1 MAEER
6 GLVEGR
12 AMRIRDMLTDSG
24 LTLTPS
30 EAKIVQALLGDYPL
44 SGLGTVSSLAKK
56 AAVSDPTVVR
66 FVVKLGFE
74 GFPDFQSQL
83 LAEVEARLHSPLLMM
98 EAKRPASGDASVAQ
112 SYLGSIGAV
121 VGDTVGLV
129 PAQNYERAIRL
140 IADAKGKVVVLG
152 GRFSRHVAGMLA
164 AYLVQFRPGVR
175 DLGRL
180 GPEAFDL
187 LVDLDKR
194 DVLVVFDYRRYQADV
209 VQFARQAAARGA
221 RIVLFTDAWLSPI
234 AEGAEVVMVAPIEA
248 ASPYDTLVPAVAQVE
263 ALVAQLLATEDSALR
278 RRVEDI
284 EQVRRQNAVTLDGDG
299 APGISE
305 QT

>member
-1 MAEER
+1 
-6 GLVEGR
+6 
-12 AMRIRDMLTDSG
+12 MRIRDMLTDSG

-30 EAKIVQALLGDYPL
+30 EAKIVQVLLADYPL

-74 GFPDFQSQL
+74 GFPNFQSTL

-98 EAKRPASGDASVAQ
+98 EAKRPASAGESVAQ
-112 SYLGSIGAV
+112 SYLGAIGGV
-121 VGDTVGLV
+121 VGQTAELM

-140 IADAKGKVVVLG
+140 LMEAKGKVVVLG

-175 DLGRL
+175 DLARL
-180 GPEAFDL
+180 GPEAFDI

-209 VQFARQAAARGA
+209 VSFARQAGGRGA
-221 RIVLFTDAWLSPI
+221 HILLFTDAWLSPI
-234 AEGAEVVMVAPIEA
+234 AEVSEVVMVAPIEA

-263 ALVAQLLATEDSALR
+263 ALVAQLLATEGTALR

-284 EQVRRQNAVTLDGDG
+284 EQVRHQNAVTLDGDG
-299 APGISE
+299 APGLTE
-305 QT
+305 KN